1 VSLTPRFL
9 GRVRG
14 VSKPHTK
21 RGTAAGASRLTW
33 ESLFE
38 VWRISTSLNPDDLI
52 HQIVPKLADITG
64 ADRVSVMRLEAREQV
79 LSVHTAV
86 GLPAATAARVRVPLG
101 GSISGWVAQH
111 GRALLL
117 PGPRV
122 PPHLTALLKRE
133 GIVSALCVPLK
144 SRSGTSGVVNLTRLR
159 GRPFTQRHLWFT
171 ALLGERLAS
180 SIEVARLF
188 TEREQLQAQLVQ
200 SAKMASLGV
209 MASGIAHELRNP
221 LAIASAAAQLV
232 RERPADAALREEAL
246 EKIHRSV
253 IRASGIIESLL
264 KFARPVEG
272 PPARVAAND
281 LVRETCALMQD
292 QMIAH
297 NVTLKTQLAEGLPP
311 VEADGHLLQQVFTNL
326 MLNARQ
332 AMPEGGSLT
341 VATSR
346 DDRGRVVIRFVDTG
360 TGIRPDDLPKVFDPF
375 FTTRPTGQGVGLGLA
390 ISYQIVERHHGTI
403 ELASG
408 GTGTTATVRLPA
420 AGTARARSAPVA
432 RRPRAS

>member
-1 VSLTPRFL
+1 V
-9 GRVRG
+9 G
-14 VSKPHTK
+14 KPHTK
-21 RGTAAGASRLTW
+21 RGAGPSTSELSL

-52 HQIVPKLADITG
+52 HRIVPKLASVTG
-64 ADRVSVMRLEAREQV
+64 ADRVSVMRLDEHEQV
-79 LSVHTAV
+79 LNVHTAV

-101 GSISGWVAQH
+101 DSISGWVAQH

-117 PGPRV
+117 PGPGV

-144 SRSGTSGVVNLTRLR
+144 SRSGTSGVLNLTRLH

-188 TEREQLQAQLVQ
+188 MERERLQAQLVQ

-221 LAIASAAAQLV
+221 LAIASAAAQLM
-232 RERPADAALREEAL
+232 RNRPEDEALRAEAL
-246 EKIHRSV
+246 DKIRRSV
-253 IRASGIIESLL
+253 SRASGIIESLL
-264 KFARPVEG
+264 RFARPVDG
-272 PPARVAAND
+272 PPARLQVND
-281 LVRETCALMQD
+281 LVRETCALMD
-292 QMIAH
+292 D
-297 NVTLKTQLAEGLPP
+297 QLAAHDVTVKAQFASALPD
-311 VEADGHLLQQVFTNL
+311 VEADGRLLQQVFTNL

-332 AMPEGGSLT
+332 AMPDGGSLA
-341 VATSR
+341 VATSL
-346 DDRGRVVIRFVDTG
+346 DERGRVMIRFTDTG
-360 TGIRPDDLPKVFDPF
+360 TGIHPDHLAKVFDPF

-390 ISYQIVERHHGTI
+390 ISYQIIERHHGTI
-403 ELASG
+403 ELASSG
-408 GTGTTATVRLPA
+408 KGTTATIRLPA
-420 AGTARARSAPVA
+420 AGPRKGAAAAFGRTGTESLGRKRIRAAAHR
-432 RRPRAS
+432 

>member
-1 VSLTPRFL
+1 
-9 GRVRG
+9 VRT
-14 VSKPHTK
+14 SHAK
-21 RGTAAGASRLTW
+21 RGTAAGISELSL

-52 HQIVPKLADITG
+52 HQIVPKLAGVTG
-64 ADRVSVMRLEAREQV
+64 ADRVSVMRLEGRERV
-79 LSVHTAV
+79 LRVHTAV

-101 GSISGWVAQH
+101 DSISGWVAQH

-144 SRSGTSGVVNLTRLR
+144 SRSGTSGVLNLTRLQ

-209 MASGIAHELRNP
+209 MASGIAHEVRNP
-221 LAIASAAAQLV
+221 LAIASAAAQLI
-232 RERPADAALREEAL
+232 RDRPQDAALRTEAL
-246 EKIHRSV
+246 DKIQRS
-253 IRASGIIESLL
+253 ITRASGIIESLL
-264 KFARPVEG
+264 KFARPVDG
-272 PPARVAAND
+272 PPARMQVND
-281 LVRETCALMQD
+281 LVRETCALMDD
-292 QMIAH
+292 QLAPH
-297 NVTLKTQLAEGLPP
+297 NVAVKTQIASGLPE
-311 VEADGHLLQQVFTNL
+311 VEADGRLLQQVFTNL

-332 AMPEGGSLT
+332 AMPHGGSLT
-341 VATSR
+341 VATSV
-346 DDRGRVVIRFVDTG
+346 DERGRVVIRFTDTG
-360 TGIRPDDLPKVFDPF
+360 TGIHPDHLPKVFDPF

-390 ISYQIVERHHGTI
+390 ISYQIIERHHGTI
-403 ELASG
+403 ELESSG
-408 GTGTTATVRLPA
+408 KGTTATIRLPA
-420 AGTARARSAPVA
+420 ADAFGRKPAGTRAR
-432 RRPRAS
+432 R